1 MDTSTSSLEHDY
13 VIVGGGSA
21 GCVLANRLSAERG
34 TTVLLLEAGPDAE
47 PFWVRTPAG
56 VGNVFFDERI
66 NWKFFTEPEAKLA
79 GRRLYWPR
87 GKVMGG
93 SSAINGMVYV
103 RGFASDYDHW
113 RDQGNAGWSWQDV
126 VPYFQR
132 SESSDSGEST
142 WRGRGGPLRVSFP
155 HGQHA
160 TTDAFVLAGVAAGVS
175 RNRDIAGA
183 TQEGVGYLQHTIGD
197 GVRSSTARAY
207 LASARSRPN
216 LGVLGDAAVTRLCI
230 ENGRATGV
238 EFVRNGTRQFAKAR
252 KEVLVCAGAIGS
264 PQLLMLS
271 GIGAPDRLQA
281 HGLPVVRALP
291 GVGSNLQDHL
301 AMNAG
306 YEVREGASLNAALS
320 GWRKFSH
327 GARYLLHRRGPL
339 AVGASHAVAFVRSDT
354 RIEVP
359 DIQLSFRPLSFAF
372 DSKNQLRMHPF
383 PGVQFA
389 SAMLR
394 PRSLG
399 YIALRSADPTA
410 PPLIHANYL
419 TDPDDERVMIATLR
433 WIRRI
438 AAASPLAELIV
449 REDLPGAQVDSDEQ
463 IMDFVRKNSQTLYH
477 PVGTCAMGS
486 GPQAVVDT
494 RLRVHGVP
502 GLRVV
507 DASIMPTIVSGN
519 TNAPTIM
526 IAEKAA
532 DMILE
537 DARRP
542 SSATST
548 ESRHDAIHA

>member
-34 TTVLLLEAGPDAE
+34 ASVLLLEAGPDAE

-66 NWKFFTEPEAKLA
+66 NWKFFTEEEPHLA

-103 RGFASDYDHW
+103 RGFASDYDQW
-113 RDQGNAGWSWQDV
+113 QAMGGDGWSWKKV

-132 SESSDSGEST
+132 AERSDSGDAT
-142 WRGRGGPLRVSFP
+142 WRGHGGPMHVSFP
-155 HGQHA
+155 HAQHP
-160 TTDAFVLAGVAAGVS
+160 TTDAFVQAGTAAGLA
-175 RNRDIAGA
+175 RNADIAGA

-197 GVRSSTARAY
+197 GFRSSTARAY
-207 LASARSRPN
+207 LTPARDRPN
-216 LGVLGDAAVTRLCI
+216 LQIVGDAPVERVRI

-238 EFVRNGTRQFAKAR
+238 EFIRNGTRQFARAR

-271 GIGAPDRLQA
+271 GIGAPEQLQA
-281 HGLPVVRALP
+281 HGIEVRRALP
-291 GVGSNLQDHL
+291 GVGANLQDHL

-306 YEVREGASLNAALS
+306 YEVREGASMNAALS
-320 GWRKFSH
+320 GWRKFAH
-327 GARYLLHRRGPL
+327 GAGYLLHRRGPL
-339 AVGASHAVAFVRSDT
+339 AVGASHAVAFVRSDP

-394 PRSLG
+394 PRSRGHLV
-399 YIALRSADPTA
+399 LRSADPHA

-419 TDPDDERVMIATLR
+419 SDPDDERVMIATLR

-438 AAASPLAELIV
+438 AAAQPLAGLIV
-449 REDLPGAQVDSDEQ
+449 REDLPGAQVESNDE
-463 IMDFVRKNSQTLYH
+463 IMDFVRRNSQTLYH
-477 PVGTCAMGS
+477 PVGTCAMGT
-486 GPQAVVDT
+486 GPQAVVDA

-507 DASIMPTIVSGN
+507 DASVMPTIVSGN

-526 IAEKAA
+526 IAEKAS

-542 SSATST
+542 MNSI
-548 ESRHDAIHA
+548 EMHHDAVHA